1 MVLHVLVAREALA
14 AGGAAV
20 FVVAGVRALV
30 LHHVGSSAEGLV
42 TVLALVDLHPCTQ
55 RGRRE
60 SSVRDPAS
68 QRRPSGTP
76 APEGAHDSFASSSKQ
91 MFPDKSSTQP
101 PPPLRSPIL
110 FSLLIK
116 TTKNPTV

>member
-42 TVLALVDLHPCTQ
+42 TVLALVDLHPCVGGERAQLETLLHSTDLQ
-55 RGRRE
+55 ENLHQRE
-60 SSVRDPAS
+60 STTAS
-68 QRRPSGTP
+68 
-76 APEGAHDSFASSSKQ
+76 
-91 MFPDKSSTQP
+91 
-101 PPPLRSPIL
+101 PPLPSRCSPI
-110 FSLLIK
+110 K
-116 TTKNPTV
+116 A